1 MSESLIHRLSDWRY
15 QLMELIDEEL
25 LEQVN
30 AMSRTELIEWLAWN
44 DRNGIF
50 LDEDAISE
58 GYPPLTEQEARM
70 CVYAVIMRDEPEWD
84 GYMGEVYLRDMDL
97 AVDVNR

>member
-1 MSESLIHRLSDWRY
+1 MKAPLIQRQYDWRY
-15 QLMELIDEEL
+15 QLMELTDENL

-50 LDEDAISE
+50 LDDDAIAE
-58 GYPPLTEQEARM
+58 GYEPLTEVEARM
-70 CVYAVIMRDEPEWD
+70 CVYAVVMREEHKWD
-84 GYMGEVYLRDMDL
+84 GYMGEVYLGDMDL